1 MTCAIERED
10 GDASARPHLSLR
22 NDNEPWELKKRIHSI
37 FCGGILRKRPGH
49 LGQVGQARH
58 SSKGKYIYYST

>member
-22 NDNEPWELKKRIHSI
+22 NDNEPWELKKTDTFH
-37 FCGGILRKRPGH
+37 FLRGH
-49 LGQVGQARH
+49 FEEAARTPWTRWTG
-58 SSKGKYIYYST
+58 SPFL